1 MGVAVLMNRSECPS
15 RRAFLRQAAGFVAG
29 AALLRQPLAGAGSTG
44 AAIAG
49 AAPSA
54 RAALT
59 AGDSR
64 ADNLFRALKLIED
77 EIRVKLARKKRVILK
92 PNLVLVD
99 NQLAASH
106 AEALEGAIEF
116 FKGLG
121 AQELVIAE
129 SSANGGSREAYAN
142 YGYQRLA
149 DKYGVQLAD
158 LDEEPFETVHL
169 VDHRHLP
176 QRVRFASRLLDPDAL
191 LISAA
196 VMKTHDRVVATLGLK
211 NIAAGGI
218 LKDLGNNWGPTSKGV
233 SDKWLIHGG
242 KNNEGIHYNMVRMA
256 ELRAPDITFIDGY
269 EGMEGNGPNSGT
281 PVPHRVAV
289 ASADWLAADRVAV
302 ELMGFDVGKIG
313 YLQYSS
319 RLGLGQGDI
328 AKIEVLGEPISRH
341 VRPYRPNDNIASQYK
356 WLERT

>member
-1 MGVAVLMNRSECPS
+1 MSTPQCPS
-15 RRAFLRQAAGFVAG
+15 RRAFLRHAAAWVAG
-29 AALLRQPLAGAGSTG
+29 AALLRQPLARAQD
-44 AAIAG
+44 
-49 AAPSA
+49 APAVPRTRTS
-54 RAALT
+54 LT
-59 AGDSR
+59 TGDSR

-77 EIRVKLARKKRVILK
+77 EVRVKLARKKRVILK
-92 PNLVLVD
+92 PNLVLID

-106 AEALEGAIEF
+106 VEALEGALEF
-116 FKGLG
+116 LKGLG
-121 AQELVIAE
+121 AQDIAIAE
-129 SSANGGSREAYAN
+129 SSANGPSRDAYGN

-149 DKYGVQLAD
+149 DKYGVKLID
-158 LDEEPFETVHL
+158 LDEEPYDMVRI
-169 VDHRHLP
+169 VDHRYLP
-176 QRVRFASRLLDPDAL
+176 QEVRFASRLLDPDAL

-218 LKDLGNNWGPTSKGV
+218 LKDLGNNWGPNSKGV
-233 SDKWLIHGG
+233 SDKWRIHGG
-242 KNNEGIHYNMVRMA
+242 HDNEGIHYNMVRMA
-256 ELRAPDITFIDGY
+256 ELRPPDITFIDGF

-302 ELMGFDVGKIG
+302 ELMGFDIGKIG

-328 AKIEVLGEPISRH
+328 AKIEILGEPISRH
-341 VRPYRPNDNIASQYK
+341 VRNYRPNDNIDSQYK
-356 WLERT
+356 WLERV